1 MWNRDVNGGESVEEA
16 LMKNQPNEIPLCYE
30 AGNGESI
37 ALKHDGTGFITVSEA
52 KDEADAQSINVPIFF
67 YPLDK
72 GNNMF

>member
-1 MWNRDVNGGESVEEA
+1 MWKIDVNGGESVEEA

-67 YPLDK
+67 YPLEK